1 MMRKFGTATE
11 LVCAL
16 EIRCGINR
24 HRGHALRRGDVNGGL
39 ATGRVSGLRSGKN
52 GSSAKH
58 KTSHQLSRLRNL
70 RLSIFNTPTLSTP
83 HPSLLPSIPAKW
95 PPLLLPL
102 PPASARS
109 MPQRPSSRPLTLP
122 RPLALLC
129 TRDSLSPVPSAAP
142 SPTEPSHP
150 SMCTLCRPPMAPDDA
165 NGCLAHVLR
174 QLTGIEND
182 DRMPS

>member
-70 RLSIFNTPTLSTP
+70 RLSIFNTTNPLHSTP
-83 HPSLLPSIPAKW
+83 FASTIHTSEMATSPPPTSTGIGKVDAAKAKLAAAD
-95 PPLLLPL
+95 PTAP
-102 PPASARS
+102 
-109 MPQRPSSRPLTLP
+109 TG
-122 RPLALLC
+122 LALYSRFAFAGAVCCSVTHGALTPVDVYVVPPPNGSRRRQWLSR
-129 TRDSLSPVPSAAP
+129 TRFATV
-142 SPTEPSHP
+142 
-150 SMCTLCRPPMAPDDA
+150 
-165 NGCLAHVLR
+165 
-174 QLTGIEND
+174 
-182 DRMPS
+182 DRYRK